1 VPHPTPAGS
10 PLPLELTAS
19 TSTSHDAIQV
29 AIREDEDLRTR
40 VRESLGPAALTP
52 LTSRVGQP
60 SGTYRVVD
68 RRGHDSA
75 QYTDMVIVEDA
86 QGNPIDAAGVQAM
99 DLESP
104 EREQLPSS
112 RTVDVRMET
121 LDLGGESDDA
131 DIIQQTQ
138 ASQAERQAE
147 AVET

>member
-1 VPHPTPAGS
+1 
-10 PLPLELTAS
+10 
-19 TSTSHDAIQV
+19 
-29 AIREDEDLRTR
+29 
-40 VRESLGPAALTP
+40 
-52 LTSRVGQP
+52 
-60 SGTYRVVD
+60 
-68 RRGHDSA
+68 
-75 QYTDMVIVEDA
+75 MVIVEDA